1 MSAAVSLYRK
11 SLVVFI
17 LCTALVVAIAV
28 VLNYEAAT
36 VGNQIQALPSIQRSC
51 SPSDASCPNFS
62 VGSAD
67 LVTENTTDLLGVA
80 SPARL
85 SLALNVSGPAPLT
98 SVRLFVGNAS
108 AGVVQGPFGQG
119 LHRIVNLTLS
129 ATVSVSP
136 GKSYLLSV
144 QGFNGGAYVIE
155 SESVT
160 ARGQVPYAP

>member
-1 MSAAVSLYRK
+1 M
-11 SLVVFI
+11 
-17 LCTALVVAIAV
+17 
-28 VLNYEAAT
+28 VLDYEAAT
-36 VGNQIQALPSIQRSC
+36 VGNQVQALPSVQRSC

-85 SLALNVSGPAPLT
+85 SLVLNVSGTASLT
-98 SVRLFVGNAS
+98 SLRLYIGNAS

-119 LHRIVNLTLS
+119 LDRIVNLTLS
-129 ATVSVSP
+129 ATVLVSP

-155 SESVT
+155 SEFVT
-160 ARGQVPYAP
+160 ARGQVPYTP